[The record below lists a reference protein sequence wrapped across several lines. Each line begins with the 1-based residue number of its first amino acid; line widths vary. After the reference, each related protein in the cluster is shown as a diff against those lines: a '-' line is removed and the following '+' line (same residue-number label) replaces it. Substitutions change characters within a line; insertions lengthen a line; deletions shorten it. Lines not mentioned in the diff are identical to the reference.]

1 MIVEEERAA
10 SKKAMKLALYQH
22 LGDIASQIEY
32 TLRRQKHGQPVPTI
46 GQNRPED
53 IINSLWERLL
63 VLETIMNKEENELT
77 VEDRQLLGEIL

>member
-1 MIVEEERAA
+1 MIVEEERSAA
-10 SKKAMKLALYQH
+10 KKAMKLALYQY

-32 TLRRQKHGQPVPTI
+32 ALKRQKHGQPVPTI

-77 VEDRQLLGEIL
+77 IDERRILGEIL